1 MVPAYLLD
9 LPVPG
14 LCESCG
20 KLHGGGC
27 PQPVTGPP
35 PGLLDGAS
43 ELTPLGAV
51 VEDAA
56 NYLAMRGYLDPDAE
70 DYPCWVL
77 AELAGLAREE
87 PCGPLCLTIADGYV
101 HPSSVADHFYTRRQ
115 EEWERALPQWACG
128 CGHRYKVIPQSGWP
142 GDQYFEPGPD
152 GLLGDEAGSVQ
163 VNAKGR
169 VSHSGACPYCGARFA
184 DTVARQNDP
193 QQPLF

>member
-1 MVPAYLLD
+1 MSGRPDMVPAYLLEW
-9 LPVPG
+9 PVPG

-77 AELAGLAREE
+77 AGLARRARGGAG
-87 PCGPLCLTIADGYV
+87 GPGWRPTAAG
-101 HPSSVADHFYTRRQ
+101 
-115 EEWERALPQWACG
+115 G
-128 CGHRYKVIPQSGWP
+128 CS
-142 GDQYFEPGPD
+142 
-152 GLLGDEAGSVQ
+152 
-163 VNAKGR
+163 
-169 VSHSGACPYCGARFA
+169 
-184 DTVARQNDP
+184 
-193 QQPLF
+193 